1 MKFPFNCERQMSHY
15 LDLNGARDARNREK
29 REDSCGHS
37 LLRDT
42 GVCITGYE
50 IRINTREGSIFS

>member
-1 MKFPFNCERQMSHY
+1 MLHY
-15 LDLNGARDARNREK
+15 LDLNGARDVRNREK

-37 LLRDT
+37 VLRDT

-50 IRINTREGSIFS
+50 IRINTREGSTFS